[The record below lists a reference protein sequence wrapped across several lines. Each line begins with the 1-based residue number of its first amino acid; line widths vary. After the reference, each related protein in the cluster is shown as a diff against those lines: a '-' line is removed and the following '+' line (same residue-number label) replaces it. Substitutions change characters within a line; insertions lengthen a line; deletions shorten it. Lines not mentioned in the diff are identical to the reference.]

1 MKRYRNAAMVIVAVM
16 MSALIAGCGSTQIR
30 KTESGSYESSDNS
43 KVTYETSDKKI
54 ADKKPSDNNA
64 STDNSTGASKENNA
78 DETKEAGTP
87 SDNGQSG
94 NEQSSDN
101 SSELMTGA
109 APVPSPEPAPT
120 PEPTPTPAPAPS
132 PEPAPE
138 PSPEPTPEPSPD
150 EPAGSLDYTNQS
162 QLLAYA
168 KVNTVTYSDYADE
181 VLRLV
186 NIERANVGVDALV
199 LDEALCNAANMRA
212 IEMDCIGDVKHARP
226 GSDDDMSCFEVF
238 DICNVSWWTCGENVA
253 GGQVT
258 PAEVVNTWMN
268 SKGHKA
274 NILNPNFTR
283 MGLGYSNMGNKPY
296 IHYWAQEFA
305 G

>member
-78 DETKEAGTP
+78 DESKEAGTP

-101 SSELMTGA
+101 SSELTTGA
-109 APVPSPEPAPT
+109 VPAPSPE

-162 QLLAYA
+162 QLLEYA
-168 KVNTVTYSDYADE
+168 KENTVTYSDYANE

-186 NIERANVGVDALV
+186 NIERANAGVAPLV

-212 IEMDCIGDVKHARP
+212 IEMDYSGKFSHARP

-238 DICNVSWWTCGENVA
+238 EICSVPWMTCGENIA
-253 GGQVT
+253 AGQVS
-258 PAEVVNTWMN
+258 PEEVVNAWMN
-268 SKGHKA
+268 SPGHKA
-274 NILNPNFTR
+274 NILNANFTR
-283 MGLGYSNMGNKPY
+283 MGLGYSNSGNGY
-296 IHYWAQEFA
+296 YRYYWAQEFA

>member
-1 MKRYRNAAMVIVAVM
+1 MEIIQADVVIAAYGKMYIEIM
-16 MSALIAGCGSTQIR
+16 QH
-30 KTESGSYESSDNS
+30 
-43 KVTYETSDKKI
+43 
-54 ADKKPSDNNA
+54 
-64 STDNSTGASKENNA
+64 
-78 DETKEAGTP
+78 
-87 SDNGQSG
+87 
-94 NEQSSDN
+94 
-101 SSELMTGA
+101 
-109 APVPSPEPAPT
+109 
-120 PEPTPTPAPAPS
+120 
-132 PEPAPE
+132 
-138 PSPEPTPEPSPD
+138 
-150 EPAGSLDYTNQS
+150 TNQS
-162 QLLAYA
+162 QLLVYA
-168 KVNTVTYSDYADE
+168 KVNTVTYSDYANE

-186 NIERANVGVDALV
+186 NIERANAGVAPLV

-212 IEMDCIGDVKHARP
+212 IEMDCIGDVRHARP

-238 DICNVSWWTCGENVA
+238 DICNVSWCTCGENVA

-258 PAEVVNTWMN
+258 PAEVVNAWMN